1 MSKELEALNKLFVL
15 SSEYHQKL
23 WCLKLA
29 PVFPEERER
38 YIDRIIKSLPN
49 DAGELN
55 DLYNY
60 IKQAIKRNEP
70 MKVDLVTSY
79 DGLLGCFKCPKCGE
93 TLRRYYNY
101 CPDCGKAL
109 DWSDDEN

>member
-1 MSKELEALNKLFVL
+1 MSKELEALINIGAIFVSFICNEDGDIDYCHL
-15 SSEYHQKL
+15 RNDNEYSN
-23 WCLKLA
+23 W
-29 PVFPEERER
+29 
-38 YIDRIIKSLPN
+38 
-49 DAGELN
+49 
-55 DLYNY
+55 YNTVE
-60 IKQAIKRNEP
+60 QAIKRNEP
-70 MKVDLVTSY
+70 MKVDIVTSY